1 VALSLIFVGL
11 EIRQNTVAQR
21 VQTRQG
27 LADASRD
34 FTLGRAGSGSVRL
47 SIHRGL
53 RSRKRPA
60 LGFEGGTG

>member
-21 VQTRQG
+21 AQTRQG

-34 FTLGRAGSGSVRL
+34 FTLGRATDPDL
-47 SIHRGL
+47 SRIWWGMWEPTASPVLASHR
-53 RSRKRPA
+53 
-60 LGFEGGTG
+60 